1 MGRKDREAINKKIA
15 EGEERQRKAE
25 MKKKKA
31 EWKKER
37 TSFWTDFKK
46 FITKGNV
53 LDMAVAVVVAT
64 AFNAIVS
71 GLVKNIIT
79 PCVTYLTSGVSI
91 NEWKYI
97 LREAVPAV
105 LDEAGNVVTAE
116 VTEIAISYG
125 IWIQSIVDFLIIAF
139 SVFVFVR
146 VFNNMQK
153 KLNWKEE
160 QKKAEEAA
168 KKAEAD
174 KLAAEKAKAEADALK
189 AREDA
194 FYANVQAQADL
205 LRDIKE
211 LLAKK

>member
-1 MGRKDREAINKKIA
+1 MGKRDQEAINKKIA
-15 EGEERQRKAE
+15 EGEERERKE
-25 MKKKKA
+25 KMKKKKA

-46 FITKGNV
+46 FITRGNV
-53 LDMAVAVVVAT
+53 LDMAVAVVVAN
-64 AFNAIVS
+64 AFNAIVT

-91 NEWKYI
+91 NEWKYV
-97 LREAVPAV
+97 LREEV
-105 LDEAGNVVTAE
+105 LDEAGAVVTAE
-116 VTEIAISYG
+116 IAIMYG
-125 IWIQSIVDFLIIAF
+125 IWIQAIVDFLIIAF
-139 SVFVFVR
+139 SIFVFVR
-146 VFNNMQK
+146 VVNNMQK
-153 KLNWKEE
+153 KMNWREE

-174 KLAAEKAKAEADALK
+174 KLAAEKAKAEAEALK

-205 LRDIKE
+205 LREIKE
-211 LLAKK
+211 IVAKK

>member
-1 MGRKDREAINKKIA
+1 MGKRDREAINKKIA
-15 EGEERQRKAE
+15 EGEERERKAE

-105 LDEAGNVVTAE
+105 LDEAGNVVTPE

-146 VFNNMQK
+146 IFNNMQK